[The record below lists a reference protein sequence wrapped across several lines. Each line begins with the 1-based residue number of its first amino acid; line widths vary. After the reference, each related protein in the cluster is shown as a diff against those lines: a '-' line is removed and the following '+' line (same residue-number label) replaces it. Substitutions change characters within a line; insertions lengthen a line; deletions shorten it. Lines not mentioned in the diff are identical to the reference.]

1 VLITCGERGRCGGTR
16 NVVAP
21 TSLAGQ
27 FEQPYGPM
35 GPPTL
40 FTIPALR
47 YMTTY
52 GLDAQAA
59 GDGLGRAA
67 RKGGEEPARHLQR
80 S

>member
-1 VLITCGERGRCGGTR
+1 MHRWAVGTAR
-16 NVVAP
+16 QARLKRVAL